1 MTKSQEKRQ
10 SSDTNQELTQMLE
23 LSYRHFKDFKG
34 TIRTLLHEA
43 EVKVNTPEKS
53 GKKVLSRETEIIKK
67 DQLEILDLK
76 NKTSEFLK
84 MFTGWSQYS
93 LKVN

>member
-10 SSDTNQELTQMLE
+10 SSDTNQELIQMLE

-34 TIRTLLHEA
+34 TIRTLLH

-76 NKTSEFLK
+76 NKTSEIF
-84 MFTGWSQYS
+84 
-93 LKVN
+93 